1 MEFSQLEA
9 FLEAANRGSFRRAA
23 EALYLSQPSVSA
35 RVQALED
42 DVGVTLFHRTARGVR
57 LTDMGLTF
65 LPFAQ
70 RSMETLR
77 RGREV
82 MESVRQASAGILNIA
97 TARVIGTYVL
107 PETLQQFHQLY
118 PETNLHI
125 KVGGSTDVLQMVVD
139 EEVQLGL
146 ARFMQHP
153 DVDALHLYDEE
164 AVLVVHPS
172 HPFAQAGVAVMFEVA
187 QEPLILYD
195 PGDPGSSYYQF
206 INRVCRD
213 AGVTRVV
220 YASSNHAVG
229 MHELDDPYSR
239 IRVGDYEGLDP
250 DNIPQIDHTVQIRP
264 DGQYGISKAFGE
276 ATGAYYAENFGLEV
290 ACLRIGTVNRADRP
304 VEVRQLATWC
314 SHRDVLQ
321 LIHLCLE
328 VESLQFDIF
337 YGVSDNKWRFWDIDH
352 AREVLG
358 YAPEDNGEDYRD
370 SL

>member
-1 MEFSQLEA
+1 MELSQLEA

-23 EALYLSQPSVSA
+23 DALYLSQPSVSA

-57 LTDMGLTF
+57 LTDMGRTF

-82 MESVRQASAGILNIA
+82 LESVRQASAGILNMA

-107 PETLQQFHQLY
+107 PETLREFQQLY

-125 KVGGSTDVLQMVVD
+125 KVGGSKDVLQMVVD

-153 DVDALHLYDEE
+153 DVDALHLYDEQ

-172 HPFAQAGVAVMFEVA
+172 HPFARTGAAAMPQVA
-187 QEPLILYD
+187 QEPLIVYD
-195 PGDPGSSYYQF
+195 PGDPGSSYFQF

-213 AGVTRVV
+213 AGVTPKVEMNLDSV
-220 YASSNHAVG
+220 EAAKNMV
-229 MHELDDPYSR
+229 ELGLGISFLPRSGVRRELESGSLTLITLADVPPVLLPTYVLLR
-239 IRVGDYEGLDP
+239 RGQQLDP
-250 DNIPQIDHTVQIRP
+250 TVIAFLKLLQETYKVEIPIPGGYGQ
-264 DGQYGISKAFGE
+264 DGA
-276 ATGAYYAENFGLEV
+276 
-290 ACLRIGTVNRADRP
+290 
-304 VEVRQLATWC
+304 
-314 SHRDVLQ
+314 
-321 LIHLCLE
+321 
-328 VESLQFDIF
+328 
-337 YGVSDNKWRFWDIDH
+337 
-352 AREVLG
+352 
-358 YAPEDNGEDYRD
+358 
-370 SL
+370 